1 MARVHVLAWQVGYR
15 GIVPDGFLD
24 ALDVDLLGEE
34 WTAKLASRPEV
45 PVATTER
52 AVPIVADL
60 DGVVAGIASYGP
72 YRPVDH
78 QTADEAQ
85 AEGLSELWMLNVDP
99 DYWGTGV
106 AQTLI
111 AHAVEALRSGR
122 SEPKAAL
129 WVLEDNLR
137 GWRFYE
143 KQGWLP
149 DGRTKTEEIG
159 GKQLVE
165 LRYTT
170 SL

>member
-34 WTAKLASRPEV
+34 WT
-45 PVATTER
+45 
-52 AVPIVADL
+52 
-60 DGVVAGIASYGP
+60 
-72 YRPVDH
+72 
-78 QTADEAQ
+78 
-85 AEGLSELWMLNVDP
+85 
-99 DYWGTGV
+99 
-106 AQTLI
+106 
-111 AHAVEALRSGR
+111 
-122 SEPKAAL
+122 
-129 WVLEDNLR
+129 DNLR